1 MITYRND
8 LLSKELDI
16 LISFFKKCEVGKIS
30 LVITGSLA
38 RGNPRIKDGKLE
50 SDIDILVIVDSIQQL
65 ISIKKTLEGRF
76 HFVHNISL
84 IFCLKERINRSRYR
98 GIINSIR
105 SVDNLLV
112 DNLHIKNQIIE
123 ALDSPTN
130 IVEQTRSMI
139 QEFCYYSSKYL
150 ISKNNYLEL
159 KLEKYWK
166 EIATLNH
173 IDKKI
178 KHLDFERIFAVLKEH
193 KIQILDS
200 SEYFFQNVKTS
211 ENIYLEMRDLVSL
224 ENQGLDFE
232 HCILSLG
239 ER

>member
-1 MITYRND
+1 
-8 LLSKELDI
+8 
-16 LISFFKKCEVGKIS
+16 
-30 LVITGSLA
+30 
-38 RGNPRIKDGKLE
+38 
-50 SDIDILVIVDSIQQL
+50 
-65 ISIKKTLEGRF
+65 
-76 HFVHNISL
+76 
-84 IFCLKERINRSRYR
+84 
-98 GIINSIR
+98 
-105 SVDNLLV
+105 
-112 DNLHIKNQIIE
+112 
-123 ALDSPTN
+123 
-130 IVEQTRSMI
+130 
-139 QEFCYYSSKYL
+139 
-150 ISKNNYLEL
+150 
-159 KLEKYWK
+159 
-166 EIATLNH
+166 LNH

>member
-76 HFVHNISL
+76 HFVHKISL

-98 GIINSIR
+98 
-105 SVDNLLV
+105 
-112 DNLHIKNQIIE
+112 
-123 ALDSPTN
+123 
-130 IVEQTRSMI
+130 
-139 QEFCYYSSKYL
+139 
-150 ISKNNYLEL
+150 
-159 KLEKYWK
+159 
-166 EIATLNH
+166 
-173 IDKKI
+173 
-178 KHLDFERIFAVLKEH
+178 
-193 KIQILDS
+193 
-200 SEYFFQNVKTS
+200 
-211 ENIYLEMRDLVSL
+211 
-224 ENQGLDFE
+224 
-232 HCILSLG
+232 
-239 ER
+239 